1 MHRAGKTVASR
12 KRWNS
17 IYEGENPFGLPQ
29 AISKSLHS
37 CTRKFE
43 TEPSKRVRYLWV
55 YLPDR
60 EAYATET
67 EHPGER
73 PLSFDELLD
82 ILDEGAALGA
92 RSLIVSASSPIA
104 THPYILQVCDWA
116 QTTHDMIV
124 GIHLYKL
131 PLTQADMAVLNKLN
145 KDTTRLFI
153 DGEHME
159 TAPLAESAG
168 YRVYNADGLD
178 DKVVSPKCE
187 LPGTM
192 TCVSPIGNLYT
203 CGLVLGEQRFKL
215 GHIFERKLSSVID
228 DSSLPHV
235 IPEGVSKAKR
245 RCNGCPP
252 LMAQKM
258 HSDEL

>member
-1 MHRAGKTVASR
+1 MASR
-12 KRWNS
+12 KRWNN
-17 IYEGENPFGLPQ
+17 IYDGENPFGLAQ
-29 AISKSLHS
+29 TVAKSLQS
-37 CTRKFE
+37 CTKRKE
-43 TEPSKRVRYLWV
+43 EEPSKRVRYLWV

-60 EAYATET
+60 DAYTTSNAD
-67 EHPGER
+67 ER

-82 ILDEGAALGA
+82 IIDEGAGVGA
-92 RSLIVSASSPIA
+92 RSLIVSTSSPIA
-104 THPYILQVCDWA
+104 THPYLLQICDWA
-116 QTTHDMIV
+116 QTTHEMTV

-131 PLTQADMAVLNKLN
+131 PFKQEDLPVLAKLN
-145 KDTTRLFI
+145 KDKTRLFI

-159 TAPLAESAG
+159 SAPLAEGAG

-178 DKVVSPKCE
+178 DEIVSPKCE
-187 LPGTM
+187 FPGTM

-215 GHIFERKLSSVID
+215 GHIFERKLTSIME
-228 DSSLPHV
+228 DSSLPHA
-235 IPEGVSKAKR
+235 IPEGVSKATR

-258 HSDEL
+258 HNDEL